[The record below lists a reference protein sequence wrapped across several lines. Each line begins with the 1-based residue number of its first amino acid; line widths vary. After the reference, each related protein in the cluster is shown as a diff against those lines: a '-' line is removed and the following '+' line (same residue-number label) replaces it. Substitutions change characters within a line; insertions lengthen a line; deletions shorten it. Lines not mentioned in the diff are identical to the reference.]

1 MIARL
6 TLLGLLAATTTAS
19 GVVFDSKVINIDLTR
34 SEATNLC
41 EWFPGERYAITDG
54 GLGWEATPT
63 GQRINGGEIVVH
75 PIAVGFFWRPAR
87 SVSIRA
93 EILPGPEELKTP
105 EGKPDWRNAGD
116 LHARYSPDL
125 IHWSTWQPLSL
136 DSRTNRVFEGQ
147 SVVPGREQQEY
158 EHLRV
163 EYGNRDDVPWSSDE
177 EGAVRWILERDPEFF
192 AHNLPFIGYVQ
203 FLFEGEFVA
212 GYRFK
217 SIKVELSYSVG
228 GLHVEPED
236 DHLKAQMWSAPW
248 RFRGS
253 SAQVEPGGPANGSQ
267 PIRSETNRTSSAAGS
282 RR

>member
-93 EILPGPEELKTP
+93 EILPGPEELKTTVDP
-105 EGKPDWRNAGD
+105 GTRSGILRA
-116 LHARYSPDL
+116 
-125 IHWSTWQPLSL
+125 QPTVHRICSV
-136 DSRTNRVFEGQ
+136 SVRRRVRCGISF
-147 SVVPGREQQEY
+147 QE
-158 EHLRV
+158 H
-163 EYGNRDDVPWSSDE
+163 
-177 EGAVRWILERDPEFF
+177 
-192 AHNLPFIGYVQ
+192 
-203 FLFEGEFVA
+203 
-212 GYRFK
+212 
-217 SIKVELSYSVG
+217 
-228 GLHVEPED
+228 
-236 DHLKAQMWSAPW
+236 
-248 RFRGS
+248 
-253 SAQVEPGGPANGSQ
+253 
-267 PIRSETNRTSSAAGS
+267 
-282 RR
+282 